1 MGSLFHMNQYI
12 DQALKLKKW
21 VKVGHHIPGRVRLKY
36 KFGLVAH
43 LARYKSG
50 EIEQVI
56 ASIPAFKNYQLNTAT
71 GSIVIEYDATLI
83 DAHRIDEM
91 FSDSSDIAEQACHAL
106 AQQLS
111 QDGEV

>member
-1 MGSLFHMNQYI
+1 MNQYVE
-12 DQALKLKKW
+12 QALKLKKW

-36 KFGLVAH
+36 KFGLVAQ
-43 LARYKSG
+43 LAKFKSS
-50 EIEQVI
+50 EIEKVL

-83 DAHRIDEM
+83 DAQRVDEM
-91 FSDSSDIAEQACHAL
+91 FSDSCEVAEQACHAL

-111 QDGEV
+111 QGGEV